1 MPAHLHSK
9 LMLQYA
15 QDAQTTETPWEL
27 WEYAESV
34 EVPLQWKPLIN
45 HPRWFSGFHYR
56 RKPKCITISNVSIPL
71 PLQTPP
77 IIGTIYWIPTIT
89 SAEIVSARQVWYG
102 SSEDFCWL
110 QRGLIHTSEEAARQH
125 AEALL
130 SFNVKIVID

>member
-27 WEYAESV
+27 WEYASPATD
-34 EVPLQWKPLIN
+34 PLQWKPLLD
-45 HPRWFSGFHYR
+45 HPGWIPSFRYR
-56 RKPKCITISNVSIPL
+56 QKPKRITISNVSIPL

-89 SAEIVSARQVWYG
+89 SVESISARHVWSG
-102 SSEDFCWL
+102 SSEDLRWL
-110 QRGLIHTSEEAARQH
+110 QRGLIHTNEDAARQH